1 MATDVSPRTSSG
13 HGWPRQEVGCLA
25 LLGLLFACSR
35 SNPAYQGVVTNAD
48 AARTEDAAMD
58 EDAVV
63 WTGQVHDAGLSDTTS
78 ALDRSR
84 ESAIPLDTG
93 NSSDLAGS
101 PGEIMGSIGGIPFKV
116 AAAYRIGR
124 PASASMTVIVLLES
138 AIPCQDLAA
147 PGWDVSLGSSQILE
161 LHVDG
166 LGAGSYD
173 VPKTAS
179 ANYQRHSTNPD
190 ASGGQIVL
198 ERLSSTETAGT
209 FDLSFGS
216 DQLSGWFSAAYC
228 AAGVEP

>member
-1 MATDVSPRTSSG
+1 VATDVSPRTSCG

-25 LLGLLFACSR
+25 LLGLLLACSR

-48 AARTEDAAMD
+48 AAMMEDAAMN

-63 WTGQVHDAGLSDTTS
+63 RMGQVHDAGLSDTTS
-78 ALDRSR
+78 AVDMSR
-84 ESAIPLDTG
+84 ESAIPLDAG
-93 NSSDLAGS
+93 NSPDLAGS
-101 PGEIMGSIGGIPFKV
+101 PGQIMGSIGGIPFKV

-124 PASASMTVIVLLES
+124 PASASMTVIFLLES
-138 AIPCQDLAA
+138 AISCQDLAA
-147 PGWDVSLGSSQILE
+147 PGCDVSLGSSQILE
-161 LHVDG
+161 LHVDC
-166 LGAGSYD
+166 LSAGSYD

-179 ANYQRHSTNPD
+179 ASYQRHTTNPD

-198 ERLSSTETAGT
+198 ERLDPTETAGT

-216 DQLSGWFSAAYC
+216 DQLSGSFSAPYC